1 MPASISVFPVVR
13 TSPQMHHR
21 KYEHP
26 AVLNTVKHAI
36 RKTIQETAPNIVF
49 DDGPGIRVI
58 DNVLYG
64 GKDLGGEIIAEASF
78 TIFVVLNSGLKLF
91 FCFGMK

>member
-1 MPASISVFPVVR
+1 
-13 TSPQMHHR
+13 MHYR
-21 KYEHP
+21 KYEHS
-26 AVLNTVKHAI
+26 VLFNTVKHAI
-36 RKTIQETAPNIVF
+36 RKTIQETAPNIVL

-64 GKDLGGEIIAEASF
+64 GKDLGREIIAEAGL
-78 TIFVVLNSGLKLF
+78 TIFVVINGGLKLF